1 MTRWLR
7 SLALIPCLATAIA
20 GCGDARRTFEEG
32 VEHLPGPSS
41 FVVRIEPTAAADR
54 LAITFSAYDG
64 DVVETHLA
72 QRDERR
78 YVIGTTL
85 PSTLRAQVDGV
96 DCDGEIDLPENTEAD
111 ATLTI
116 EATGCDLRLD
126 LLHVYGTIEHG
137 LEDVP

>member
-1 MTRWLR
+1 MLGTRLR
-7 SLALIPCLATAIA
+7 LMALAVLVG
-20 GCGDARRTFEEG
+20 GCGEAARTFEPG

-54 LAITFSAYDG
+54 SAITFTAYDG
-64 DVVETHLA
+64 AVIETFPA
-72 QRDERR
+72 RRDEAR
-78 YVIGTTL
+78 YALGTTF

-96 DCDGEIDLPENTEAD
+96 DCDGAIDLPENTEAD

-126 LLHVYGTIEHG
+126 LLHRYGTIEHG